1 MRGSGNQ
8 EQARILESA
17 TKCDGSL
24 ALNLEAIVQAF
35 ADRVA
40 TRLVERLGNLPATS
54 AQPRLLTVQQAA
66 SYIGRTREAVTHM
79 VSERRIPIV
88 QSDRRVF
95 IDRRDLDAW
104 IDGNKRPAT

>member
-8 EQARILESA
+8 EQANILGNTA
-17 TKCDGSL
+17 MPDGSL
-24 ALNLEAIVQAF
+24 ALGLEALVHAL

-40 TRLVERLGNLPATS
+40 IRVLERLGNCSTAS

-66 SYIGRTREAVTHM
+66 KYIGRTPEALTHM
-79 VSERRIPIV
+79 VSERRIPTV
-88 QSDRRVF
+88 RSDRRVF

-104 IDGNKRPAT
+104 IDENKRTAT